1 MMQQEPLDLRSLL
14 AIVTRRRK
22 VVYITFCLAMIL
34 AVIINLTP
42 PTYEAKV
49 TLRVKPATRGLS
61 DTTGIAWSLEET
73 KQKMF
78 TFAELIKSRT
88 VLEAAVEK
96 INAADKMRVD
106 YDDLFNKV
114 TVRPLKDTEVL
125 HIFAVAVSPQ
135 EAQIIVNSVANA
147 FNDRLRDIVRAE
159 SKETRIFIGER
170 LADVKKELE
179 KTERSLVDFQGKNK
193 AIAITEQTR
202 NIVDRQSAIKRM
214 EAENRLAAEAALAKA
229 NKPSIIPDTPVI
241 QQYRTRLAEQ
251 ESELAGLLK
260 THTPQHPAVTRLQA
274 SISENRKKL
283 QSELSRIA
291 KGEVA
296 LSETQKATL
305 RGLSIIEEQEMAKI
319 PEKERGLAR
328 LLRDYKVAEELY
340 TMLAKRYEEARI
352 SEIMESANV
361 QIVDLASLPEDP
373 VKPRKTL
380 NFILAAFLGVFV
392 GTMITFV
399 AEYFHKTIDTA
410 EDVRYYLNQRVIG
423 SIPRRVSE
431 SRWKI
436 WNMKTKKV

>member
-1 MMQQEPLDLRSLL
+1 MQQEQLDLRSLL

-34 AVIINLTP
+34 AIIINLTP

-61 DTTGIAWSLEET
+61 DMPGLAWSLEET

-88 VLEAAVEK
+88 VLEAAVDK
-96 INAADKMRVD
+96 INAAEKINVN
-106 YDDLFNKV
+106 YDDLYNKV

-125 HIFAVAVSPQ
+125 HIFAFAVSPQ

-147 FNDRLRDIVRAE
+147 FNERLRDIVRAE

-170 LADVKKELE
+170 LADVKRELE
-179 KTERSLVDFQGKNK
+179 KTEKALVDFQGKNK

-202 NIVDRQSAIKRM
+202 NIVDRQSAIKKM

-251 ESELAGLLK
+251 EAELAGLLK
-260 THTPQHPAVTRLQA
+260 THTPQHPSVMRLQA
-274 SISENRKKL
+274 SISETRKKL

-296 LSETQKATL
+296 LSETQKVTL
-305 RGLSIIEEQEMAKI
+305 RGLSIVEEQEMAKI

-380 NFILAAFLGVFV
+380 NFVLAAFLGVFV

-436 WNMKTKKV
+436 WNTKTKKV

>member
-1 MMQQEPLDLRSLL
+1 MQQEQLDLRSLL

-22 VVYITFCLAMIL
+22 VVYISFCLAMIL
-34 AVIINLTP
+34 AIIINLTP

-61 DTTGIAWSLEET
+61 DTPGIAWSLEET

-88 VLEAAVEK
+88 VLEAAVDK
-96 INAADKMRVD
+96 INAAEKINVN
-106 YDDLFNKV
+106 YDDVYNKV

-125 HIFAVAVSPQ
+125 HIFAFAVSPQ

-147 FNDRLRDIVRAE
+147 FNERLRDIVRAE

-170 LADVKKELE
+170 LADVKRDLE
-179 KTERSLVDFQGKNK
+179 KTEKALVDFQGKNK
-193 AIAITEQTR
+193 AVAITEQTR
-202 NIVDRQSAIKRM
+202 NIVDRQSALKKM
-214 EAENRLAAEAALAKA
+214 EAENRLAAQAALAKA

-251 ESELAGLLK
+251 EAELAGLLK
-260 THTPQHPAVTRLQA
+260 THTPQHPSVLRLQA

-296 LSETQKATL
+296 LSETQKVTL
-305 RGLSIIEEQEMAKI
+305 RGLSIVEEQEMAKI

-380 NFILAAFLGVFV
+380 NFALAAFLGIFV

-436 WNMKTKKV
+436 WTTKTKKV

>member
-1 MMQQEPLDLRSLL
+1 MQQEQIDLRSLL

-22 VVYITFCLAMIL
+22 VVYISFCLAMIL
-34 AVIINLTP
+34 AIIINLTP

-61 DTTGIAWSLEET
+61 DTPGIAWSLEET

-88 VLEAAVEK
+88 VLEAAVDK
-96 INAADKMRVD
+96 INAAEKINVH
-106 YDDLFNKV
+106 YDDVYNKV

-125 HIFAVAVSPQ
+125 HIFAYAVSPQ

-147 FNDRLRDIVRAE
+147 FNERLRDIVRAE
-159 SKETRIFIGER
+159 SKETRVFIGER
-170 LADVKKELE
+170 LAEVKKDLE
-179 KTERSLVDFQGKNK
+179 KTEKALVDFQGKNK

-202 NIVDRQSAIKRM
+202 NIVDRQSAIKKM
-214 EAENRLAAEAALAKA
+214 EAENRLAAQAALAKA
-229 NKPSIIPDTPVI
+229 KKPSIIPDTPVI

-260 THTPQHPAVTRLQA
+260 THTPQHPSVLRLQA

-296 LSETQKATL
+296 LSETQKVTL
-305 RGLSIIEEQEMAKI
+305 RALSIVEEQEMAKI

-380 NFILAAFLGVFV
+380 NFALAAFLGIFV
-392 GTMITFV
+392 GTMIAFV
-399 AEYFHKTIDTA
+399 TEYFHKTIDTA

-436 WNMKTKKV
+436 WNTKTKKV

>member
-1 MMQQEPLDLRSLL
+1 MQQEQLDLRSLL

-34 AVIINLTP
+34 AIIINLTP

-61 DTTGIAWSLEET
+61 DTPGLAWSLEET

-88 VLEAAVEK
+88 VLDAAVDK
-96 INAADKMRVD
+96 INAAEKINVN
-106 YDDLFNKV
+106 YDDVYNKV

-125 HIFAVAVSPQ
+125 HIFAFAVSPQ

-147 FNDRLRDIVRAE
+147 FNERLRDIVRAE

-170 LADVKKELE
+170 LADVKRDLE
-179 KTERSLVDFQGKNK
+179 KTEKALVEFQGKNK

-202 NIVDRQSAIKRM
+202 NIVDRQSAIKKM
-214 EAENRLAAEAALAKA
+214 EAENRLAAQAALAKA

-251 ESELAGLLK
+251 EAELAGLLK
-260 THTPQHPAVTRLQA
+260 THTPQHPSVLRLQA

-296 LSETQKATL
+296 LSETQKVTL
-305 RGLSIIEEQEMAKI
+305 RGLSIVEEQEMAKI

-380 NFILAAFLGVFV
+380 NFALAAFLGIFV

-436 WNMKTKKV
+436 WTTKTKKV